1 MGRVV
6 LVMESESI
14 AASIS
19 RATEPHHLRTLYE
32 EIWSPRNLTLL
43 CYLELIFVAANV
55 SRGFVIVSLW
65 IRHSSV
71 IVSSQRVRHGFVN
84 TPSEVPVEMMC
95 VETIHLSRKDICYCL
110 VSVSLVVFVPASSFF
125 AVAVPVSVSV
135 TILGRST
142 RKAPGIVYMPRR

>member
-95 VETIHLSRKDICYCL
+95 VETIHLSRKDICY
-110 VSVSLVVFVPASSFF
+110 SLVVFVPASSFF